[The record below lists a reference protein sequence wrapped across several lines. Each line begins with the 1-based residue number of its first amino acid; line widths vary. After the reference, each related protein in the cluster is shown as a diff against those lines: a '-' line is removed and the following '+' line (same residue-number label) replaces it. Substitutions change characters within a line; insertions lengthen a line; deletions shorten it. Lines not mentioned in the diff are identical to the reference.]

1 MESTLKQK
9 IQLFLKARFCSSG
22 LPGNQRLRS
31 QMVLLLINP
40 QQQQQQQHQ
49 QQQQQKQQRQQ

>member
-40 QQQQQQQHQ
+40 QQQQQQHQ